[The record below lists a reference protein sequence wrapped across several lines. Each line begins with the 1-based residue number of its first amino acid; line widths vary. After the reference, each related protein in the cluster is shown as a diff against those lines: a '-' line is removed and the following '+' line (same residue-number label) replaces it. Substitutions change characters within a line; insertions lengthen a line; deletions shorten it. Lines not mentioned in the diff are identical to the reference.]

1 MSFTWLPCDGVFP
14 GDCFGDAE
22 TKVREVNYPVLD
34 QDAPGKWENEGWK
47 PPTTCLSDPPNLH
60 TGPLNP
66 QPPNQCLPAGSMIDL
81 LRLLNP
87 ERKTQS
93 GNGERDLKAQ

>member
-14 GDCFGDAE
+14 GDCFGDPE

-47 PPTTCLSDPPNLH
+47 PPPPVFL
-60 TGPLNP
+60 TP
-66 QPPNQCLPAGSMIDL
+66 QIYIQVH
-81 LRLLNP
+81 
-87 ERKTQS
+87 
-93 GNGERDLKAQ
+93 